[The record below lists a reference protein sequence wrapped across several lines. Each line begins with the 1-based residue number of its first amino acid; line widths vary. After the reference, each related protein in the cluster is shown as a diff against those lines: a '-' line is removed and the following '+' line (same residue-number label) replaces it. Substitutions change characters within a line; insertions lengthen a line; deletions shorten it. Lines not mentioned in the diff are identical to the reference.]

1 MALPFYF
8 KRACCACCSAST
20 LITKPNTFY
29 IQIIWMI
36 FPNKSDKLSF
46 WQGINYFY
54 FASPNL
60 SK

>member
-1 MALPFYF
+1 MLRLLLCFDTYHKAKYLLY
-8 KRACCACCSAST
+8 
-20 LITKPNTFY
+20 PNH
-29 IQIIWMI
+29 IVD